1 VYESIDQSIFCIK
14 CCTSVNVLQP
24 YKTTKVAF
32 ITYNYII
39 NTIEV
44 IIICFNSLQLLLC
57 VVLVLMTFKDSF
69 RVGCST
75 CQPFD
80 QSHGAL

>member
-1 VYESIDQSIFCIK
+1 MKALTKVYFVLSA
-14 CCTSVNVLQP
+14 VLQSTLYNP
-24 YKTTKVAF
+24 IKLQKLHLILT
-32 ITYNYII
+32 ITLS

-69 RVGCST
+69 QVGCST
-75 CQPFD
+75 CLLVD